1 MDDETLAAIGDLRRR
16 VEELADELLD
26 VMQIELKEELGNL
39 MVRVSRLE

>member
-16 VEELADELLD
+16 VEELAEELD
-26 VMQIELKEELGNL
+26 VMQMELKEELGNL